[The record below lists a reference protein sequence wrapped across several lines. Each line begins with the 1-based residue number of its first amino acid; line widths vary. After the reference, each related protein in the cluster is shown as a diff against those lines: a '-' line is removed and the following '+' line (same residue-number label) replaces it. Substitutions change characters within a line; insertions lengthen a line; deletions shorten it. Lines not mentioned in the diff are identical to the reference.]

1 MVQGPA
7 DDFLSTKAT
16 LQIRSDDKEL
26 GNYLTIWQ
34 SIFWNEKYL
43 RGAATLNCALRKAKP

>member
-7 DDFLSTKAT
+7 DDFLPTKAT
-16 LQIRSDDKEL
+16 LQICSDDKEL